1 MNNRVLRRAALAATA
16 SAAAVSALA
25 RADSPPPP
33 PPPPPPASRA
43 PSSSSSSSSSTFV
56 AGALA
61 GERSLNSPSILSLL
75 RSPHGLLSRLG
86 LLDGHFIY
94 ASLRA
99 APAALEQYDLLLAPD
114 GRSLRCLAV
123 LGARACGHPSIVH
136 GGALAA
142 LLDDAFG
149 TLFLHCGAGAGFTA
163 NLSVDYVRPVPAGAR
178 LEIAVRVVR
187 SEPSKSGRSD
197 KVFME
202 ATVAER
208 RADAE
213 GSAPGVVFARST
225 ALFVAKRTLLPDV
238 TRTLTSGLW
247 RMLA

>member
-1 MNNRVLRRAALAATA
+1 MNRLRRGVAAAA
-16 SAAAVSALA
+16 SAAAASALA
-25 RADSPPPP
+25 RADAPS
-33 PPPPPPASRA
+33 PPPPPASRA
-43 PSSSSSSSSSTFV
+43 PSVSSSSSSV

-61 GERSLNSPSILSLL
+61 GERALNGPSILALL
-75 RSPHGLLSRLG
+75 QSPHGLLSRLG

-99 APAALEQYDLLLAPD
+99 APAALEPYDLLLAPD

-197 KVFME
+197 KVHME
-202 ATVAER
+202 ATVSER

-213 GSAPGVVFARST
+213 GSAPGAVFARST

-238 TRTLTSGLW
+238 TRTVTSGLW

>member
-1 MNNRVLRRAALAATA
+1 MLRALTRSRASLAA
-16 SAAAVSALA
+16 AAAVTAAAASALA
-25 RADSPPPP
+25 HTDAGAPASLASPP
-33 PPPPPPASRA
+33 
-43 PSSSSSSSSSTFV
+43 STA

-61 GERSLNSPSILSLL
+61 GERALNGPALLSLL
-75 RSPHGLLSRLG
+75 RGPDGLLSRLG
-86 LLDGHFIY
+86 LIDGHFIY

-149 TLFLHCGAGAGFTA
+149 TLVLHCGVGSGFTA
-163 NLSVDYVRPVPAGAR
+163 NLSVDYAKPVPAGAR
-178 LEIAVRVVR
+178 LEISVRVVR
-187 SEPSKSGRSD
+187 TEQSKSGRSD
-197 KVFME
+197 KVFLE
-202 ATVAER
+202 AAVR
-208 RADAE
+208 
-213 GSAPGVVFARST
+213 GAPGGAHAETVFARST
-225 ALFVAKRTLLPDV
+225 ALFIAKRTLLPDV
-238 TRTLTSGLW
+238 ARAVTGGLW